1 MGGDTLKLGRRSVE
15 VSNPDKVYFPGNGLT
30 KADLVDYYR
39 RAAEVMLPYLKDR
52 PLTLHRFPDGID
64 GEGFY
69 QQQRPDWFPDWVGGV
84 DLERRGGGSVVHTV
98 VDSAAALVVIANS
111 GCITPHLWL
120 SRSDRPD
127 NPDQLIFDLDPP
139 SEGGFDAVL
148 FAARR
153 LRELLDELG
162 LVPLV
167 KATGSNGLHVV
178 APLRRRHG
186 FDEVRD
192 FCRRAAELL
201 AARHPERLTTA
212 QRKDRRRGRL
222 YLDVQRNAYG
232 QHAVA
237 PYAVRALPGAPV
249 AAPLDWSELDRSGL
263 GPRSTTVRNLFR
275 RLGQRDDPWQ
285 GAWRKARIL
294 DGPTTRLAELE
305 EERES

>member
-1 MGGDTLKLGRRSVE
+1 VAGTTLMMGRRSVE
-15 VSNPDKVYFPGNGLT
+15 ISNPDKAYFPGDDLT
-30 KADLVDYYR
+30 KGDLVDYYR
-39 RAAEVMLPYLKDR
+39 RVAEVMLPYVKDR

-69 QQQRPDWFPDWVGGV
+69 QQQRPDWFPDWVAGV
-84 DLERRGGGSVVHTV
+84 ELERRGGGSVVHTV
-98 VDSAAALVVIANS
+98 VDSAAALVVVANS

-120 SRSDRPD
+120 SRSDRPEH
-127 NPDQLIFDLDPP
+127 PDQLIFDLDPP
-139 SEGGFDAVL
+139 SEGDFDAVR

-153 LRELLDELG
+153 LRGLLDELG

-167 KATGSNGLHVV
+167 KATGSKGLHVV

-192 FCRRAAELL
+192 FCRRVAELL
-201 AARHPERLTTA
+201 AARHPDRLTTA
-212 QRKDRRRGRL
+212 QRTNRRRGRL

-249 AAPLDWSELDRSGL
+249 AAPLEWSELNRSGL
-263 GPRSTTVRNLFR
+263 GPRSTTMSNLFR

-285 GAWRKARIL
+285 GAWRKARSL
-294 DGPTTRLAELE
+294 DRPLDRLAGLE
-305 EERES
+305 QEQER